1 MEEILNVLATSQIR
15 NIVMLIGI
23 DVVLGILAALKTKE
37 FALGKLA
44 GFMKRG
50 VLSYVL
56 GFAVLVL
63 ATEALPSLA
72 MVATV
77 AYWLIMLALVG
88 SILNN
93 LAKMGLPIP
102 PILKKD

>member
-1 MEEILNVLATSQIR
+1 MSDLIAVLGTSQVQW
-15 NIVMLIGI
+15 IVILIAV
-23 DVVLGILAALKTKE
+23 DVVLGIIAALMKKD
-37 FALGKLA
+37 FKLGKVA

-50 VLSYVL
+50 VLAYVL

-63 ATEALPSLA
+63 AVEELPSLA

-77 AYWLIMLALVG
+77 AYWLILLALVG
-88 SILNN
+88 SILTN

-102 PILKKD
+102 SILKKD